1 VQVTFGQAVGSENLA
16 RSTLSSRW
24 PDQPTFVH
32 LTDRERGLTRSSDT
46 DARMDPQDRMP
57 PVASKERFAVAERP
71 SESIISSDRMLLAVP
86 VGALALAATKGCM
99 LKHSATRRPCRGDR
113 LDQRGA
119 ARVPQTFFAPV
130 SPIRRATVVRG
141 PPEPSDRSCAI
152 EELRRICCSKLNTAP
167 SHDGPVSGTSIQ
179 VY

>member
-1 VQVTFGQAVGSENLA
+1 MQVTFGQAVGSENLA

-99 LKHSATRRPCRGDR
+99 LKHSATRRPYSRSKRYGLER
-113 LDQRGA
+113 DQPRFEDTTNFLRSGLTDTSGYRRSWA
-119 ARVPQTFFAPV
+119 A
-130 SPIRRATVVRG
+130 
-141 PPEPSDRSCAI
+141 
-152 EELRRICCSKLNTAP
+152 
-167 SHDGPVSGTSIQ
+167 
-179 VY
+179 